1 MWNGPSTV
9 PKSGTAICQLRI
21 VPLKTYERM
30 SASDAASLK
39 MPAPVTRALDETVQR
54 LAPPAALDEAGFRA
68 RHAEDAMA
76 REKLEEGI
84 RKFAADQ
91 QQLEAL
97 LAAKLG

>member
-1 MWNGPSTV
+1 VLALAGCDRLTISPELL
-9 PKSGTAICQLRI
+9 AEL
-21 VPLKTYERM
+21 ER
-30 SASDAASLK
+30 SD
-39 MPAPVTRALDETVQR
+39 APVTRALDETVQR

-68 RHAEDAMA
+68 RHDEDTMA